1 MERNADLAIMSNDTP
16 KPNGMAALLTTL
28 ASSGDKMIQFGILV
42 LVGLSGLGN
51 WLATNNNANETRT
64 QVNEAR
70 EQAFRNIKDLHD
82 ALDDFE
88 NRQKA
93 VLDGLQVSLRNE
105 GQLLDNQG
113 RILSEIRQTRKP
125 D

>member
-1 MERNADLAIMSNDTP
+1 MSSDTP
-16 KPNGMAALLTTL
+16 RPNGMSPLLTTL
-28 ASSGDKMIQFGILV
+28 AQSGDKMIQFGILT

-64 QVNEAR
+64 QVNVAR
-70 EQAFRNIKDLHD
+70 DQAYRNIKELHD

-88 NRQKA
+88 KRQKA
-93 VLDGLQVSLRNE
+93 VLDGVQISLKN
-105 GQLLDNQG
+105 QQQILDNQG
-113 RILSEIRQTRKP
+113 RILSEIRQARKP

>member
-1 MERNADLAIMSNDTP
+1 MERTTNFPLVSNDPP
-16 KPNGMAALLTTL
+16 KPNGLSALLTTL
-28 ASSGDKMIQFGILV
+28 ATSGDKMIQFGILV

-51 WLATNNNANETRT
+51 WLATNNNAVETRS

-88 NRQKA
+88 SRQKA

-113 RILSEIRQTRKP
+113 RILSEIRQTK
-125 D
+125 